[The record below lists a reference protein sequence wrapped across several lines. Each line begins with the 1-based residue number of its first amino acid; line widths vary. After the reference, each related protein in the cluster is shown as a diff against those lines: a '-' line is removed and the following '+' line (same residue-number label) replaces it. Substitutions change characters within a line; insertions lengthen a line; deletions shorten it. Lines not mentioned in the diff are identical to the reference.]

1 MLQYLFILIPMSPLL
16 LLGSLQPIA
25 NFLGAI
31 GLAAGIL
38 LVFMASGLRKA
49 NVSNS
54 SFSNF
59 LALMMSLAAV
69 VLFIAAGFLFIPD
82 W

>member
-1 MLQYLFILIPMSPLL
+1 MQPFL

-25 NFLGAI
+25 NFLGVA
-31 GLAAGIL
+31 GLVVGGLLVYLAA
-38 LVFMASGLRKA
+38 GLRKA

-59 LALMMSLAAV
+59 LALMMSVAAV
-69 VLFIAAGFLFIPD
+69 VIFIGVAFLLFGD
-82 W
+82 WS